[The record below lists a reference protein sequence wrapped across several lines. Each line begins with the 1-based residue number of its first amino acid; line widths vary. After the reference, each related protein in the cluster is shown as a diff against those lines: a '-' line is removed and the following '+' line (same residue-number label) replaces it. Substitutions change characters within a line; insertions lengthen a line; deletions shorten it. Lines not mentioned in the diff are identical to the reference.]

1 MSKSLSILS
10 HRVEIIM
17 RRTWPTV
24 DIIQILVLPYL
35 VTFGLLSIF
44 STLVAVAECKAAEEK
59 TSVHNGLT
67 IRAPYEL
74 NLGQLR
80 DLTMHQPARQ
90 WSETDFKPIKTIH
103 PSNYAVLANP
113 EKFNDRSI
121 TFVGYL
127 WVSEKTTGCDGK
139 PVAPNY
145 RVYANLDDFQH
156 EDKTNFVQI
165 DLNRYFKHID
175 CFKSSD
181 HVEAIGRLE
190 SKELLPDFP
199 ETLFR
204 YSGCNLRLR
213 QASLRF
219 DYTSPFRLLA
229 PLPALHKSAD
239 HNCIIFADKIELDTD
254 GNIIA
259 TGNVVLEV
267 EGQKAFCVAENLRYD
282 PWTKRVQM
290 NGEVH
295 LIRPNLRK
303 QFEKADFHIE
313 DPNFL
318 TTEPDVTVHYP
329 FLQAR

>member
-1 MSKSLSILS
+1 M
-10 HRVEIIM
+10 H
-17 RRTWPTV
+17 RTWHAV
-24 DIIQILVLPYL
+24 KILQFLSLPYL
-35 VTFGLLSIF
+35 VTVGLLYGFI
-44 STLVAVAECKAAEEK
+44 TLLAIEECKAAEAK
-59 TSVHNGLT
+59 VSVRNGLT
-67 IRAPYEL
+67 IRAPFEL

-80 DLTMHQPARQ
+80 DLTKHQPARQ
-90 WSETDFKPIKTIH
+90 WSETDFKPMKTIH

-113 EKFNDRSI
+113 EKFNDYLI

-127 WVSEKTTGCDGK
+127 WISEKTTGCEGK
-139 PVAPNY
+139 PVAPTY

-156 EDKTNFVQI
+156 EDKTNFVQV

-175 CFKSSD
+175 WFKSGD

-219 DYTSPFRLLA
+219 DHNGPSGQLTQR
-229 PLPALHKSAD
+229 PALHKSPD

-267 EGQKAFCVAENLRYD
+267 EGQNAYCVAENLHYA
-282 PWTKRVQM
+282 PLTKRVQIS
-290 NGEVH
+290 GEVH
-295 LIRPNLRK
+295 LKRANLHK
-303 QFEKADFHIE
+303 QFESADFHIE

-318 TTEPDVTVHYP
+318 ITEPDVTVHYP
-329 FLQAR
+329 FLQTR